1 MENTAVLLIAFKY
14 LNQNTFLLKQISGI
28 IIMKHAPG
36 VNHCFILKTMYK
48 FIEVQ
53 ISIVC
58 PKSTVTLPIA
68 FIKIHLRLRCS
79 SEHDEWN
86 FMRKHWQKY
95 HCYNCSHSFSGKRTV
110 FLSKEVGHGVPFCTQ
125 HFQLHFVWLTII
137 AYWLRFHSSLFP
149 RVQ

>member
-1 MENTAVLLIAFKY
+1 MENTAASKY
-14 LNQNTFLLKQISGI
+14 LNQNTFLPKQISGI

-36 VNHCFILKTMYK
+36 MNHCFILKTMYK
-48 FIEVQ
+48 FNFIDIEVQ

-68 FIKIHLRLRCS
+68 FSKIHLRLHCS
-79 SEHDEWN
+79 SEHDEWH
-86 FMRKHWQKY
+86 FMPKHWQKY
-95 HCYNCSHSFSGKRTV
+95 HCYNCSHSFSGQETV
-110 FLSKEVGHGVPFCTQ
+110 FLSKEVCHGVPFCTQ
-125 HFQLHFVWLTII
+125 HFELHFVWLIII